1 MVPPSSVPRPASS
14 SEGERFR
21 MLLGYVRGEVG
32 RWAVVQ
38 LCLDTRPR
46 WSWTR
51 GQEVNKNREYD
62 NVVLHSKNLFGPCPD
77 RGFLAFPQSIGD
89 PFASILG
96 LSLWY
101 NNFGSLFDF
110 V

>member
-21 MLLGYVRGEVG
+21 MLLGYVKGEVG

-62 NVVLHSKNLFGPCPD
+62 NVVLHGKNLFGPCPD
-77 RGFLAFPQSIGD
+77 RGFLAFP
-89 PFASILG
+89 
-96 LSLWY
+96 
-101 NNFGSLFDF
+101 
-110 V
+110 